1 MSVDVAIIGGGVS
14 GLATAYGLKRL
25 GHRVA
30 VLERQATSGG
40 NAVSERFGGF
50 LMEHGPS
57 TMNADSTAAT
67 GLSRELGID
76 HDRCDLGDGVR
87 QRYLVARGRLQ
98 GISTSP
104 LGFLFSGYLSPRA
117 RLRLLA
123 EIAVSSRGDHGGDH
137 NDETVMA
144 FCTRR
149 FGRET
154 AERIIDP
161 LVAGIYGG
169 RASELSVS
177 AVFPKLVELERN
189 FGSVTLG
196 LLRRRRQGRKMPGR
210 RLFSWR
216 NGMATL
222 PGVLARHLDGEV
234 TTGITVRRIIPH
246 SGGFRVDMGAAGMLD
261 ARAVVVATQPHVA
274 SRLLE
279 GADMDAAV
287 AAGAIQAPP
296 MAVVFL
302 GYARGAVSHPL
313 DGLGFLTPESENR
326 NLLGTQ
332 FCSTMFDARAPE
344 GHVSV
349 AGYFGGA
356 RAPDLARLPEA
367 DLVAL
372 AREEFRDLIGA
383 RGDPVVARVRHW
395 PVGLPQYRPGH
406 RRLVNELRCL
416 SQRLPGLYATGNY
429 FSGPSVAACLN
440 VAQETVVEVGNYL
453 EKKTPT
459 AAGAHL
465 SKEAIHSAAQSISLP
480 R

>member
-1 MSVDVAIIGGGVS
+1 MIVDVAIIGGGVS
-14 GLATAYGLKRL
+14 GLATAYGLKRK
-25 GHRVA
+25 GFHVA
-30 VLERQATSGG
+30 VLERQKSAGG

-57 TMNADSTAAT
+57 TMNADSTAAV

-76 HDRCDLGDGVR
+76 HERCDLGDGVQ
-87 QRYLVARGRLQ
+87 QRYLVARGRLE
-98 GISTSP
+98 GISTGP
-104 LGFLFSGYLSPRA
+104 LGFLLSG
-117 RLRLLA
+117 LRLLA

-177 AVFPKLVELERN
+177 AVFPKLVELERKH
-189 FGSVTLG
+189 GSVTLG
-196 LLRRRRQGRKMPGR
+196 ILRGRRRGRKMPGK

-222 PGVLARHLDGEV
+222 PGILTSYMNQEV
-234 TTGITVRRIIPH
+234 TTGITVRQIIPRR
-246 SGGFRVDMGAAGMLD
+246 GGFRVDMGNAGMLD

-279 GADMDAAV
+279 SADMDAAA

-326 NLLGTQ
+326 NLLGAQ

-344 GHVSV
+344 GHLAV
-349 AGYFGGA
+349 AGYFGGV
-356 RAPDLARLPEA
+356 RAPDLARLPAA

-406 RRLVNELRCL
+406 RGLVNELRCL

-453 EKKTPT
+453 EKTSM

-465 SKEAIHSAAQSISLP
+465 SEEAIHSAAQRISLP